1 METIMIPVLSFLN
14 STPDIETTREETNKI
29 PKQEH
34 YHTLLD
40 RTRRYPRNRFQFRDK
55 KMIMVQITATP

>member
-40 RTRRYPRNRFQFRDK
+40 RTRRYPRNRDK